1 LEEDLKNAG
10 DDEAG
15 SLSPES
21 TSTGSEYEETGN
33 QNSNAEELSSTL
45 SRYKLTRKTY
55 IKWK

>member
-45 SRYKLTRKTY
+45 SRCKLT
-55 IKWK
+55 IKLT